1 MEIDSQWLSRHEDGW
16 KLFFRDCPVADL
28 EYIDSRQP
36 VHIFEV
42 SPLVAEKELKK
53 ILKELSDHSREEDPH
68 CYLINKKGNYK
79 IKDLDFLLTWNETKR
94 SPTLPPK
101 GFYLKDLSI
110 PEFIEV
116 TKKKSNSILDKILD
130 FLKG

>member
-79 IKDLDFLLTWNETKR
+79 IKDLDFLLTWNETNG
-94 SPTLPPK
+94 LI
-101 GFYLKDLSI
+101 YLKDLSI